1 MNREQERERCKRR
14 GERKERV
21 KLRGMRGIELH
32 HHIHLFICLNVQFN
46 KHSSII
52 LWYKRKDEHSM
63 FDTMFVC
70 YDSPLSPGEKPLP
83 AHCFD
88 FTAVIFAFWLILY
101 TPMDNMFKQQKQ
113 IFCQRKKLQKNPLDA
128 TSPAQHSTQK
138 LATNLY
144 AFSFPKSN

>member
-1 MNREQERERCKRR
+1 
-14 GERKERV
+14 
-21 KLRGMRGIELH
+21 
-32 HHIHLFICLNVQFN
+32 
-46 KHSSII
+46 
-52 LWYKRKDEHSM
+52 M

-113 IFCQRKKLQKNPLDA
+113 FFVKEKSFRKIHLML
-128 TSPAQHSTQK
+128 PAQHNTAHRS
-138 LATNLY
+138 
-144 AFSFPKSN
+144 